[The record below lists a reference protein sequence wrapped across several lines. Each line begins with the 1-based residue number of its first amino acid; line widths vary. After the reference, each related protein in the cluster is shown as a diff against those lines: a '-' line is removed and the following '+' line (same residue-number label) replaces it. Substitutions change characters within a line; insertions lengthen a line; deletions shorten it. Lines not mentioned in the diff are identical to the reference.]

1 MGFATHLGPWLLGTV
16 KNTTGTTA
24 GTIRNMGAT
33 VVTQSVPITFNTTT
47 AIQLAVLPA
56 GAQIIN
62 IFFDVT
68 TAFNA
73 NPGNLVNMATAGG
86 TIIAQFGGSTV
97 TPINVSRTVGSY
109 LTSTGVWANV
119 GTTDLI
125 TTVVYIP
132 TSTTSAPTTGAGTV
146 TIQYVVKG
154 SDGSANPPLAQT

>member
-33 VVTQSVPITFNTTT
+33 TVVQSVPITFNTTT
-47 AIQLAVLPA
+47 AINLAVLPA

-73 NPGNLVNMATAGG
+73 GTGNILTVATAGG
-86 TIIAQFGGSTV
+86 TSLATYGTSSTTPLGTGRGATNSGSSNIWV
-97 TPINVSRTVGSY
+97 
-109 LTSTGVWANV
+109 NV

-125 TTVVYIP
+125 TTVVFTGSGSAATTGAATVTVQYVVRNSDGVANP
-132 TSTTSAPTTGAGTV
+132 TST
-146 TIQYVVKG
+146 Q
-154 SDGSANPPLAQT
+154 N